1 MKNKIVAALLSAL
14 SLLGISIATASSA
27 SAATQQTSVANSVD
41 YSQVFG
47 LASDGDVGPVD
58 TVTN

>member
-1 MKNKIVAALLSAL
+1 MKNKIAAALLSAL
-14 SLLGISIATASSA
+14 SLLGISMATTGSA
-27 SAATQQTSVANSVD
+27 SAATQQTSVASAVD

-47 LASDGDVGPVD
+47 LAKDGDVGPVD